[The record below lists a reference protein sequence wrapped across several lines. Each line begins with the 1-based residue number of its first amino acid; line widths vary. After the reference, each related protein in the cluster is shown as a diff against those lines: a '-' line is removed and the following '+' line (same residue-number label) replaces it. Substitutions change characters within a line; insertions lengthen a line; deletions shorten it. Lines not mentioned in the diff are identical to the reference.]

1 MWSLNHLHRS
11 ICPEIPKIQTTHAG
25 GPSPCLDYQRI
36 FQRNYWH
43 SVFFVD
49 HKRMLKS
56 RQGKK
61 NIKNVIPLNLIF
73 CFPSMYILATYKPC
87 QTDGEK
93 NKSQRFITKLSECKM
108 SIVKPLNS
116 GNIWMWLTTDL
127 QQKRTFRLPETKHGI
142 FPKSHLFAHNSLKI
156 YDWMSLSAFSQNSCI
171 SLLSAGHNKQICYV
185 LSYLWDIWTQ
195 HSIDTSLQG

>member
-1 MWSLNHLHRS
+1 M
-11 ICPEIPKIQTTHAG
+11 
-25 GPSPCLDYQRI
+25 
-36 FQRNYWH
+36 
-43 SVFFVD
+43 
-49 HKRMLKS
+49 
-56 RQGKK
+56 GK
-61 NIKNVIPLNLIF
+61 
-73 CFPSMYILATYKPC
+73 
-87 QTDGEK
+87 K

-195 HSIDTSLQG
+195 HSIDLCKVKLAVIILDKPKAKKPTQTCNNNITPFTVVYLLSCTASLNCVCQTYLNHYLA